1 LTSRDTLI
9 PPGGGHLQPGTATRA
24 LAHPPRQICAKRVM
38 KARRSSYCCLCGSLV
53 LTGQRIG
60 QIDVGDA
67 CGGWAHIGCIGAN
80 RKAA

>member
-1 LTSRDTLI
+1 
-9 PPGGGHLQPGTATRA
+9 
-24 LAHPPRQICAKRVM
+24 M